1 MGTLHLLRLGADISG
16 VADGNLAGPRHAAAV
31 QCGGRNGRRTFFQRR
46 HQTVFIHGRHGGIGA
61 GPLDPLIGGIGGIH
75 AGLKLECIRCL
86 HRQRGPV
93 QGNAGHR
100 LQHRYLAAGAGLA
113 HTDLDGGGAHA
124 HGFHQAGIADRHH
137 SGVAAFPNHLVGEVL
152 RRYRQ
157 HQLAGGTL
165 VQGQGRLIQAGRGGR
180 DLPVHE
186 FDAVGFGEGLGICSG
201 HAVNRQLVQVAE
213 SVGGNAGDAAG
224 DGNGAE
230 LDRILEG
237 VVLDGCHAPGHR
249 QLLQCVAV
257 PESGGGDGRDAGAQ
271 LHIRQSIAVIEHG
284 IAQRR
289 HAVGDGDFCQ
299 PIAVVKRLITHRG
312 NRGRDVHFRDGVAIV
327 ERIRLDELRRL
338 APHEFLQRGAV
349 FECTVPDVLHRLR
362 QHQLLQR
369 RAARKGG
376 GWDQFPSVGQGYICK
391 TGAVGKYLCSY
402 VYNRIRQFYIRQS
415 GAATKC
421 SIFNFCY
428 RVWNCYCYQSAVQK
442 GAFANLCHTTWNNN
456 I

>member
-1 MGTLHLLRLGADISG
+1 MGTLHLLRLGADVSR
-16 VADGNLAGPRHAAAV
+16 VADSNLAGPRHAAAV
-31 QCGGRNGRRTFFQRR
+31 QRSGCNGSRAFFQRC
-46 HQTVFIHGRHGGIGA
+46 HQTVFIHGCHGRIGA

-75 AGLKLECIRCL
+75 AGLKLEGIRCL

-113 HTDLDGGGAHA
+113 HADLDGSGAHA
-124 HGFHQAGIADRHH
+124 HGLYQAGIADRHH
-137 SGVAAFPNHLVGEVL
+137 SGVAAFPNHLVGEIL

-157 HQLAGGTL
+157 RQLAGSTF
-165 VQGQGRLIQAGRGGR
+165 VQGQGRLVQAGRGGG

-186 FDAVGFGEGLGICSG
+186 FDAVGIGEGLGIRSG

-271 LHIRQSIAVIEHG
+271 LHIRQSVAVIEHG

-327 ERIRLDELRRL
+327 ERIRIDELRSL
-338 APHEFLQRGAV
+338 APYDLLQGDAV
-349 FECTVPDVLHRLR
+349 AECTAPDILHSFR
-362 QHQLLQR
+362 QH
-369 RAARKGG
+369 
-376 GWDQFPSVGQGYICK
+376 
-391 TGAVGKYLCSY
+391 
-402 VYNRIRQFYIRQS
+402 
-415 GAATKC
+415 
-421 SIFNFCY
+421 
-428 RVWNCYCYQSAVQK
+428 
-442 GAFANLCHTTWNNN
+442 NLFQ
-456 I
+456 